1 MLKKIIFITLLFSNI
16 CVAQNIRGV
25 VTDALN
31 SEPLT
36 GANVTLLGTDF
47 TTQSDSNGVF
57 RFTNLTSKI
66 YVAEVS
72 FLGYAKTIVKDIE
85 VVKGSDVVANIALQ
99 VADNQLN
106 TVVING
112 ERNDAFH
119 ALQTQYPLSVAQ
131 TLRFPAAFNDPARLA
146 MNSPGVTNDNDL
158 GNGLSI
164 HGYAPAAMQ
173 WRLEG
178 VEILNPNHLANAS
191 SFNDQATASSGGVN
205 ALSSQM
211 LGTSALVTG
220 AYSSEYNNLI
230 SGCMDMRL
238 RNGNDEKHRFTTQ
251 IGLVGL
257 DLAAEGPLPTLSPS
271 QKEGKSRASYLVNYR
286 YSTVGLL
293 LQMGVPLSEEKVN
306 FQDLAWNFHFP
317 IGKKSDLKLFGMLG
331 NSSNTFETKK
341 DTIRNDRDLTNVYF
355 KDRLQV
361 YGANFKSQ
369 LNSKTSFY
377 LSAAYS
383 STAPSLVKQNFDEN
397 FKFTTSEFKTNSS
410 QNLWSVN
417 TFIQN
422 KLNNTFSIK
431 YGASV
436 AYSAFGKGYSGTSNI
451 YTDLKYQKRNHSLL
465 VGISFFRNTISGP
478 ILISQ
483 RYKTAHFLPKIS
495 YAYRV
500 SDDKK
505 IVFSASQQS
514 KFNIVSNQLTLN
526 FDKKSENQH
535 FSVGLFFHNTL
546 AKKVTNT
553 VFFNLEYIAIPERLD
568 FISNF
573 SKQNNYGIE
582 VQYEKTFAR
591 NIFFNANGSLYKA
604 LVKSEFNTF
613 FTNYFGAN
621 YTTNLSLGKEWTKKV
636 NKTWGASTH
645 IISHGANYLSPMAS
659 GITNL
664 QKQVIMIDYST
675 NNDFGFK
682 PQNYFRT
689 DLRLYYKHDRKTWS
703 STLSL
708 DIQNVTNKQ
717 NIAFEY
723 YDTFLKKVNTKYQNG
738 LIPILAWRANF

>member
-1 MLKKIIFITLLFSNI
+1 MLKKIIFITFIFSNI

-31 SEPLT
+31 SKPLR
-36 GANVTLLGTDF
+36 GANITLLGTDF
-47 TTQSDSNGVF
+47 RTESDSNGVF

-72 FLGYAKTIVKDIE
+72 FLGYARTIVKDIE
-85 VVKGSDVVANIALQ
+85 VVKGSDAVANITLQ
-99 VADNQLN
+99 VAENQLN
-106 TVVING
+106 TVVVNG
-112 ERNDAFH
+112 ERNDVFH

-146 MNSPGVTNDNDL
+146 MNSPGVRNDNDL

-257 DLAAEGPLPTLSPS
+257 DLAAEGPLS
-271 QKEGKSRASYLVNYR
+271 KKSKSSYLVNYR

-293 LQMGVPLSEEKVN
+293 LQMGIPLSEEKVN

-317 IGKKSDLKLFGMLG
+317 IGKKSDLKVFGMLG
-331 NSSNTFETKK
+331 NSRNTFETKK

-383 STAPSLVKQNFDEN
+383 STAPSLVRQTFDEN
-397 FKFTTSEFKTNSS
+397 FKFVTSEFKTNSS

-417 TFIQN
+417 TFIQH
-422 KLNNTFSIK
+422 KLNNIFSIK

-465 VGISFFRNTISGP
+465 VGISLFRSTISGP

-483 RYKTAHFLPKIS
+483 RYTITHFLPKIS

-505 IVFSASQQS
+505 IVLSASRQS
-514 KFNIVSNQLTLN
+514 KFDIVSNQLTLN

-535 FSVGLFFHNTL
+535 FSAGLFFHNILPKKYSTTITAYRNL
-546 AKKVTNT
+546 A
-553 VFFNLEYIAIPERLD
+553 FIAIPEM
-568 FISNF
+568 FNF
-573 SKQNNYGIE
+573 YLSYYEQNNYGIE
-582 VQYEKTFAR
+582 AQYEKTFAR
-591 NIFFNANGSLYKA
+591 NIFFNANGSLFRA
-604 LVKSEFNTF
+604 LLKTQQNTF
-613 FTNYFGAN
+613 RSNYFGAN
-621 YTTNLSLGKEWTKKV
+621 YTTNLSLGKEWTKKA
-636 NKTWGASTH
+636 NKIWGASTH
-645 IISHGANYLSPMAS
+645 IISNGANYLSPTDVNADNLLNQII
-659 GITNL
+659 ITDNRGAANF
-664 QKQVIMIDYST
+664 S
-675 NNDFGFK
+675 FK

-689 DLRLYYKHDRKTWS
+689 DLRLYYKRDRKTWS

-708 DIQNVTNKQ
+708 DIQNVTNQK

-723 YDTFLKKVNTKYQNG
+723 YDTFLKKINTKYQNG

>member
-1 MLKKIIFITLLFSNI
+1 MYKKIIFIILSLSNI
-16 CVAQNIRGV
+16 CAAQNIRGI

-31 SEPLT
+31 SKSLT
-36 GANVTLLGTDF
+36 GANITLLGTDF
-47 TTQSDSNGVF
+47 RTESDSNGIF

-66 YVAEVS
+66 YIAEVS

-85 VVKGSDVVANIALQ
+85 VVKGSDAIANVALQ
-99 VADNQLN
+99 IADNQLN
-106 TVVING
+106 TVVVNG
-112 ERNDAFH
+112 ERNDVFH

-205 ALSSQM
+205 ALSTQM

-251 IGLVGL
+251 IGLFGL
-257 DLAAEGPLPTLSPS
+257 DLAAEGPLPSLSPS
-271 QKEGKSRASYLVNYR
+271 RKEGKNGTSYLINYR

-317 IGKKSDLKLFGMLG
+317 IGKKSDLKVFGMLG
-331 NSSNTFETKK
+331 NSRNTFETKK
-341 DTIRNDRDLTNVYF
+341 DTIRNNRDLTNVYY

-383 STAPSLVKQNFDEN
+383 STAPSLVRQNFDKN
-397 FKFTTSEFKTNSS
+397 FKLLDEFTANTA

-417 TFIQN
+417 TFVQN
-422 KLNNTFSIK
+422 KLSNTFSIK
-431 YGASV
+431 YGVNIS
-436 AYSAFGKGYSGTSNI
+436 YSIFKRVYFGTSNI

-465 VGISFFRNTISGP
+465 VGISLVTNTFSGP

-483 RYKTAHFLPKIS
+483 KYKTVHFLPKIS
-495 YAYRV
+495 YAYRID
-500 SDDKK
+500 DDKK

-514 KFNIVSNQLTLN
+514 KFDLVSNQFMLN
-526 FDKKSENQH
+526 FDKKSKNQH
-535 FSVGLFFHNTL
+535 FSAGLFFHNTL
-546 AKKVTNT
+546 AKKITNT
-553 VFFNLEYIAIPERLD
+553 VYFNLEYIAIPERLD
-568 FISNF
+568 FIRNF
-573 SKQNNYGIE
+573 SKQNNYGVE
-582 VQYEKTFAR
+582 AQYEKTFAR

-621 YTTNLSLGKEWTKKV
+621 YTLNLSLGKEWTKKA
-636 NKTWGASTH
+636 NKIWGASTH
-645 IISHGANYLSPMAS
+645 IINNGANYLSPMES
-659 GITNL
+659 NMTTF
-664 QKQVIMIDYST
+664 QKQVIVIDYITS
-675 NNDFGFK
+675 NDFGFK
-682 PQNYFRT
+682 LQNYFRT
-689 DLRLYYKHDRKTWS
+689 DLRLYYKRDRKTWS

-723 YDTFLKKVNTKYQNG
+723 YDTFLKKTSTKYQNG

>member
-1 MLKKIIFITLLFSNI
+1 MLKKIIFITILFSNI
-16 CVAQNIRGV
+16 CVAQNIRGI

-31 SEPLT
+31 NEPLT

-47 TTQSDSNGVF
+47 TTQSDSNGIF
-57 RFTNLTSKI
+57 RFGNLTSKI
-66 YVAEVS
+66 YVAEIS

-85 VVKGSDVVANIALQ
+85 VVKGSDAIANISLQ
-99 VADNQLN
+99 IADNQLN
-106 TVVING
+106 TVVVNG
-112 ERNDAFH
+112 ERNDVFH

-257 DLAAEGPLPTLSPS
+257 DLAAEGPIS
-271 QKEGKSRASYLVNYR
+271 KKSKSSYLVNYR

-317 IGKKSDLKLFGMLG
+317 IGKKSDLKVFGMLG
-331 NSSNTFETKK
+331 NSRNTFETKK
-341 DTIRNDRDLTNVYF
+341 DTIRNDRDLTNVYY

-383 STAPSLVKQNFDEN
+383 STAPSLVRQNFDEN
-397 FKFTTSEFKTNSS
+397 FKFTTIEFKTNSS

-417 TFIQN
+417 TFVQN
-422 KLNNTFSIK
+422 KLSSIFSIK
-431 YGASV
+431 YGVNIS
-436 AYSAFGKGYSGTSNI
+436 YSIFKRVYFGTSNI

-465 VGISFFRNTISGP
+465 VGISLFTNTFSGP

-483 RYKTAHFLPKIS
+483 KYKTAHFLPKIS
-495 YAYRV
+495 YTYRIA
-500 SDDKK
+500 DDKK
-505 IVFSASQQS
+505 IIFSASQQS

-535 FSVGLFFHNTL
+535 LSVGLFFHNIL
-546 AKKVTNT
+546 QKKYSLNNT
-553 VFFNLEYIAIPERLD
+553 IDRSLEYIAIPEMLN
-568 FISNF
+568 FYLSF

-582 VQYEKTFAR
+582 AQYEKTFAR
-591 NIFFNANGSLYKA
+591 NIFFNANGSLYRA
-604 LVKSEFNTF
+604 LLKTQQNTF
-613 FTNYFGAN
+613 RSNYFGGN
-621 YTTNLSLGKEWTKKV
+621 YTFNLSLGKEWVKKA
-636 NKTWGASTH
+636 NKIWGASTH
-645 IISHGANYLSPMAS
+645 IISNGTNYLSPTDVNFNNLLNQII
-659 GITNL
+659 ITDNRGA
-664 QKQVIMIDYST
+664 VNFS
-675 NNDFGFK
+675 FK

-689 DLRLYYKHDRKTWS
+689 DLRLYYKRDRKTWS

-708 DIQNVTNKQ
+708 DIQNVTNKK

-723 YDTFLKKVNTKYQNG
+723 YDTFLKKINTKYQNG